1 VLPGREQGLG
11 IGQTIRPYEGC
22 GVSSV
27 VGRDMAAGSSALSA
41 MNVLAQEPVP
51 PSAMDQLQHARRF
64 KIERFATERVDAG
77 LRREAILAGTAV
89 SRQQHTEIIF
99 GGAAASC
106 YPRRSM
112 GAKEVVTT
120 TSHRPN

>member
-77 LRREAILAGTAV
+77 RREAILAGTAV

-99 GGAAASC
+99 GGEAASC